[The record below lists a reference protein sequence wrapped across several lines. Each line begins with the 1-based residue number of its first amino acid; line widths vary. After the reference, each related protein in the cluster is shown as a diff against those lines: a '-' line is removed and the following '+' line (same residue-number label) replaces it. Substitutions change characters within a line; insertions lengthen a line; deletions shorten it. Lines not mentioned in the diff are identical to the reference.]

1 MADDNLPTQQKI
13 KFVLLGDQGVGKTSI
28 LSKFM
33 FETFEPNPNVPIKK
47 LIEFSLQ
54 SELTLF

>member
-1 MADDNLPTQQKI
+1 MADDQLPTQQKI

-33 FETFEPNPNVPIKK
+33 FDTFESSPNVH
-47 LIEFSLQ
+47 
-54 SELTLF
+54 TL

>member
-1 MADDNLPTQQKI
+1 MDDSLPRHQKI

-33 FETFEPNPNVPIKK
+33 FDTFD
-47 LIEFSLQ
+47 
-54 SELTLF
+54 